1 MHTTVLLLTAV
12 VVFFC
17 APVAHAV
24 EGAGLTTT
32 PQWKGRILLGTASSN
47 NVLSLGASTE
57 KSLGNA
63 AGLTVRSFSVMGDY
77 YFAGRTS
84 ASADNANSGS
94 RNPLNS
100 LGDLL
105 GGGFRATSGLL
116 VGPRNAGYA
125 SVNAAGSAAGLA
137 AGSVAGSVASSV
149 AGSVL
154 AARKISI
161 DLRSGYALTSDQ
173 AASEASTV
181 PYLGL
186 GYTGG
191 SVKGGWGFSADVGV
205 MALNPSS
212 AVKLGRVL
220 GGGQSLDDTLRE
232 MRVSP
237 VLQLGVSYSF

>member
-12 VVFFC
+12 VALFSV
-17 APVAHAV
+17 PVAHAG
-24 EGAGLTTT
+24 EGAGLTAT
-32 PQWKGRILLGTASSN
+32 PQWKGRILLGTAASGN
-47 NVLSLGASTE
+47 ALSLGTSAE

-63 AGLTVRSFSVMGDY
+63 GGLTVRSFSVMGDY
-77 YFAGRTS
+77 YFGNRTN
-84 ASADNANSGS
+84 ASAESANSSS
-94 RNPLNS
+94 RNPLSS

-116 VGPRNAGYA
+116 VGPRSASYA
-125 SVNAAGSAAGLA
+125 SVNAAGLA
-137 AGSVAGSVASSV
+137 AGSVAVNRRISV
-149 AGSVL
+149 
-154 AARKISI
+154 
-161 DLRSGYALTSDQ
+161 DLRNSYALTSDQ
-173 AASEASTV
+173 AAPEANTV
-181 PYLGL
+181 PYLGV

-220 GGGQSLDDTLRE
+220 GGNQSLDDTLRE